1 MNKYLQVAVD
11 AAFAQVLNI
20 APWLKEEIRRE
31 GRRKYLP
38 LLCCRPFLS
47 PAERERSAGVSDG
60 SANAFLPKHATLYCT
75 WGLPPPQKVQSEG
88 FPPKRPCSVL
98 GAAFGSSRERRE
110 GNERTNASF
119 ALSSQQHC
127 RILPPALD
135 VTYYSNWCGD
145 LKELRRVLPPP
156 SSPFVWGSLAAPR
169 HLQNLQHSFNSPSP
183 SLNTT
188 SSAFFLPPKF

>member
-1 MNKYLQVAVD
+1 MIFL
-11 AAFAQVLNI
+11 
-20 APWLKEEIRRE
+20 WLTHPTKPIDVFRHLEKER
-31 GRRKYLP
+31 
-38 LLCCRPFLS
+38 F
-47 PAERERSAGVSDG
+47 AGVSECV
-60 SANAFLPKHATLYCT
+60 STQARYTVLYT
-75 WGLPPPQKVQSEG
+75 RRPFPPPTKVQSEG

-135 VTYYSNWCGD
+135 VTNYSNWCGD

-183 SLNTT
+183 SPQYNKLCFF
-188 SSAFFLPPKF
+188 SASKILAMSIRLTLLTQWMILQKRPT

>member
-1 MNKYLQVAVD
+1 MIFLWLTHPTKPHRRFWHLEREICESVWIRFYPSTLHCTVHD
-11 AAFAQVLNI
+11 AS
-20 APWLKEEIRRE
+20 
-31 GRRKYLP
+31 P
-38 LLCCRPFLS
+38 LLPQRSNPKASHQKDLVPSSARPLEV
-47 PAERERSAGVSDG
+47 PGSDG
-60 SANAFLPKHATLYCT
+60 RATKE
-75 WGLPPPQKVQSEG
+75 Q
-88 FPPKRPCSVL
+88 
-98 GAAFGSSRERRE
+98 
-110 GNERTNASF
+110 NASF

-135 VTYYSNWCGD
+135 VTNYSNWCGD